1 MNNVDIGAIVDRVKN
16 ILTNPKK
23 TLETVRSESP
33 STKDVIIYL
42 AIIAIP
48 TLIGII
54 LGYGVVGVGGFGYR
68 FRCPFGW
75 AVAWGVMQYV
85 FSIVGVVIL
94 AYIITALAPS
104 FSSNKDQAQALKLV
118 AYGATPWLIAGILF
132 IYPPLAFLVFLASIY
147 GWYIMY
153 LGLPV
158 LMGTPEDKR
167 IMYLVVTVVVHII
180 IMAIVSQVTGAIV
193 RGSVGYHYLW

>member
-54 LGYGVVGVGGFGYR
+54 LGYGVVGVGGYGYR
-68 FRCPFGW
+68 FRFPFGW

-167 IMYLVVTVVVHII
+167 IMYLVVTIVVHII